1 MTRLGLAAGLAAT
14 CVCLVAA
21 VPVAAAPSA
30 PSSSVMPVPNGAY
43 GYADVLDP
51 DMVLFKVRNR
61 KIINPRFSITVECQH
76 SDGTTQ
82 SLTVGP
88 TESDPSRRF
97 RIPRDGDSRVSWSLP
112 FDPSLIP
119 DGTAHMGF
127 HWYRNQRPQV
137 TIEFEADYSEVDPAT
152 GEPWHSSCYGVRPFQ
167 VDRGPLR

>member
-1 MTRLGLAAGLAAT
+1 MTRLGLAAGLAAM
-14 CVCLVAA
+14 CVSVVAA
-21 VPVAAAPSA
+21 VPVAAAPTR
-30 PSSSVMPVPNGAY
+30 SVMPVANGAY

-61 KIINPRFSITVECQH
+61 KIINPRFSITVECRH

-82 SLTVGP
+82 SVTVGP

-119 DGTAHMGF
+119 DGTAYMGF
-127 HWYRNQRPQV
+127 AWYRNQRPQV
-137 TIEFEADYSEVDPAT
+137 TVEFEADYSEVDPAT
-152 GEPWHSSCYGVRPFQ
+152 GERWNSSCYGVRPFR